1 MNKKLENLKNR
12 IIDLDPNDQLIIV
25 ELLIEELGLNNETFS
40 EEEYNLKKSN
50 QLRTILELLV
60 QNIKDE
66 IQKENL
72 ISLISKI
79 SELDKCNQ
87 QILVK
92 RLIELIIKLLEEQ
105 KQHSLRNECAKNG
118 HIFSEWKKLEWITE
132 EYVGDLGSKE
142 LIEVKNIAYERVCE
156 RCKCVEKSLEE
167 PQEVREK
174 RLEEERQTEIK
185 KLEKRLRELKSK

>member
-1 MNKKLENLKNR
+1 ML
-12 IIDLDPNDQLIIV
+12 V
-25 ELLIEELGLNNETFS
+25 E
-40 EEEYNLKKSN
+40 
-50 QLRTILELLV
+50 
-60 QNIKDE
+60 NIKDE

-105 KQHSLRNECAKNG
+105 KQHSLVNECAKNG
-118 HIFSEWKKLEWITE
+118 HIFSEWKKLEWITK
-132 EYVGDLGSKE
+132 EYVGDLGSMQ

-156 RCKCVEKSLEE
+156 RCKYVEKSFEE

-174 RLEEERQTEIK
+174 RLEVERQTEIK

>member
-12 IIDLDPNDQLIIV
+12 IMDLDPNEQLIIV

-50 QLRTILELLV
+50 QLRSNLEILV

-66 IQKENL
+66 IQKEKL
-72 ISLISKI
+72 MSFISKI
-79 SELDKCNQ
+79 SELDKWNQ

-92 RLIELIIKLLEEQ
+92 KLIELIIKLQEEQ
-105 KQHSLRNECAKNG
+105 KQHLLINECAKNG
-118 HIFSEWKKLEWITE
+118 HIFSEWKKLEWITQ
-132 EYVGDLGSKE
+132 EYVGDLGSMQ
-142 LIEVKNIAYERVCE
+142 LIDVKNIAYERVCE
-156 RCKCVEKSLEE
+156 RCKYVEKSLEE

-174 RLEEERQTEIK
+174 RLEEDRQIEIK